1 MEKNKVQLSN
11 IVAGAKI
18 NGNHLFHTFSL
29 FSIEL

>member
-1 MEKNKVQLSN
+1 MEKTKVQLSN

-18 NGNHLFHTFSL
+18 NGNQLFDTFSL